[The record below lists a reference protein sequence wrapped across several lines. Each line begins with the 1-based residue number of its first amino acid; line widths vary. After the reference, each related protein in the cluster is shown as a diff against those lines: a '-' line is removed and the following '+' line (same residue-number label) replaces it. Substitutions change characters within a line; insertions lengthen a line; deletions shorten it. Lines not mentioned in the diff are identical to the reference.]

1 MESLLERERQ
11 LRKLNEELDE
21 QQVQVDRQADA
32 ALMPSNSF
40 DAENVAPQ
48 CQTQP
53 KAVAKPRRSPTR
65 GSRSTP
71 SHGVGAK
78 RGARKAPPSPPTSVA
93 SSSRPSPSPTRG
105 GRGGAAAPMSPP
117 AAEDDPETDELPS
130 MADMGVEATV
140 RMQKAQLTVLREE
153 LEQMV
158 AAQQDGE
165 EQLATMQVKFE
176 KVQRQQKEGARALAQ
191 TEVALEKQREM
202 CKAAELK
209 AAEAAREL
217 RAASKEIEALKRD
230 GRQQQ
235 AASGSRDVRLNRALE
250 DVERYKSMLTEARSN
265 GKTGSEHARKDHE
278 RVVSENR
285 KLTRQKAE
293 LLNAFKKQ
301 LKLIDVL
308 KRQKLHME
316 AAKMLSFTEDE
327 FSRVLSS

>member
-21 QQVQVDRQADA
+21 QQVQVDRQSKA
-32 ALMPSNSF
+32 ALMPSKSL
-40 DAENVAPQ
+40 DAENVKPEFQ
-48 CQTQP
+48 SQPQP
-53 KAVAKPRRSPTR
+53 KSAAKPGRSPTR
-65 GSRSTP
+65 GANGTL
-71 SHGVGAK
+71 HVGTGAR
-78 RGARKAPPSPPTSVA
+78 RGASKAPLSPPTSMA
-93 SSSRPSPSPTRG
+93 SSSLPSPSPTRG
-105 GRGGAAAPMSPP
+105 GGAHRTSDAAA
-117 AAEDDPETDELPS
+117 DDEPETDELAG
-130 MADMGVEATV
+130 MVNMGVEATI

-165 EQLATMQVKFE
+165 EQLATMQAKLD

-191 TEVALEKQREM
+191 TEVALEKQREL

-209 AAEAAREL
+209 AAEATREL
-217 RAASKEIEALKRD
+217 RAAAKEIEALKRD

-250 DVERYKSMLTEARSN
+250 DVERYKALLAEARSN
-265 GKTGSEHARKDHE
+265 GKAGSEHARRDHE
-278 RVVSENR
+278 RVISENR

-327 FSRVLSS
+327 FSRILSS